1 VTDRAPK
8 SATAA
13 AGAADDGATAAR
25 APLLRAD
32 RLGRAVAGRPLVED
46 VSFEV
51 AEGEVLGIVGP
62 SGSGKSSLL
71 RLLNRLDEPTAGTVW
86 LGDTDYRSLSPR
98 ALRRRVGMVMQA
110 PALFPGTVAENVR
123 FGPAQ
128 AGVTHEDAVV
138 EGLLAQVGLAGYG
151 PRAVDHL
158 SGGESQRVA
167 IARALANEPALLLL
181 DEPTSALDEGA
192 KAAFEALLAAVAR
205 ARSLT
210 CVIVTHDLAQAQRL
224 ATRALVLEGGRVRR
238 IGPVEEVLRAE
249 GDVR

>member
-1 VTDRAPK
+1 M
-8 SATAA
+8 
-13 AGAADDGATAAR
+13 AR
-25 APLLRAD
+25 AALLRAD
-32 RLGRAVAGRPLVED
+32 RLCRVVAGRAIVDD

-51 AEGEVLGIVGP
+51 VEGEVLGVVGP
-62 SGSGKSSLL
+62 SGCGKSSLL
-71 RLLNRLDEPTAGTVW
+71 RLLNRLDEPTGGTVW
-86 LGDTDYRSLSPR
+86 LGGDDYRTLSPR

-110 PALFPGTVAENVR
+110 PALFPGTVEENVR

-128 AGVTHEDAVV
+128 AGVALRGEAV
-138 EGLLAQVGLAGYG
+138 ESLLAQVGLAGYG

-158 SGGESQRVA
+158 SGGEGQRVA

-224 ATRALVLEGGRVRR
+224 AARVLVLERGRVRR

-249 GDVR
+249 SAGR